1 MAGIARRD
9 RGIIDIDHRH
19 RITRQP
25 LRQPRG
31 TDHRYRRGILD
42 HEPDTPIRMI
52 DIDRQIRCTAFE
64 YRQDRDDRLNRALQQ
79 QPDHITRTHTLI
91 NQQMRQPISRPI
103 KLAIGQRPIP
113 THQRRHLGTAGHLRG
128 EQPRNRHRLHQRL
141 RQHRPITHHIQ
152 PRMLGRRHLGT
163 AGHLRGEQPRN
174 RHRLHQRLRQH
185 RPITHHIQPRMLGYG
200 RIAVGLTVKQ
210 HADVAQR
217 TVPHRQQS
225 LQYCHQAITQ
235 GRFGDVAECVGI
247 CCY

>member
-19 RITRQP
+19 RVIRQP

-31 TDHRYRRGILD
+31 TDHRHRRGILD

-91 NQQMRQPISRPI
+91 NQQMRQPISRLI

-113 THQRRHLGTAGHLRG
+113 THQRRHLSTAGHLRG

-152 PRMLGRRHLGT
+152 PRMLGPPARRTTPEPTPAPPT
-163 AGHLRGEQPRN
+163 APPTPPDYPPHPAAHARIRPYR
-174 RHRLHQRLRQH
+174 RRCDRQA
-185 RPITHHIQPRMLGYG
+185 T
-200 RIAVGLTVKQ
+200 
-210 HADVAQR
+210 
-217 TVPHRQQS
+217 
-225 LQYCHQAITQ
+225 C
-235 GRFGDVAECVGI
+235 
-247 CCY
+247 